1 MPCQGK
7 NGAARSLSKMG
18 AVEEAEDGVAGGQR
32 EGMSAALWR
41 SSTRRYKEETFCNTP
56 QMYEIML

>member
-18 AVEEAEDGVAGGQR
+18 AVEEAEDRVAGGQR
-32 EGMSAALWR
+32 EGMSAALW
-41 SSTRRYKEETFCNTP
+41 
-56 QMYEIML
+56 